1 MTTAPQPLTDHD
13 ALNRNRRRALASG
26 TPALFLHDVA
36 IDEIQQRLQEVNR
49 TFTKI
54 AIVTGFPDIWRQ
66 AFPDAEIIADAETLL
81 FDGSGF
87 DLIIHGMAL
96 HWANDPVGQL
106 IQCRRQLVADG
117 LFLAAS
123 FGGQTLSE
131 LRASL
136 SQAEVELT
144 GGLSPHV
151 LPMGEIRDL
160 GALLQRAGFALPVA
174 DSFIQTASYRD
185 ISHLIHDL
193 RAMGETNALTARQ
206 RRFSHRQLF
215 ETAQTLYAE
224 TYGLPDGRLPA
235 SFEVIFLTGWAPDE
249 SQQKPLRPGSAK
261 QRLADALRT
270 DEFALPYDEKPP
282 IN

>member
-1 MTTAPQPLTDHD
+1 MTTAPQPLTDHA
-13 ALNRNRRRALASG
+13 ALHRNRRRALTAG
-26 TPALFLHDVA
+26 TPALFLHALA

-49 TFTKI
+49 TFTKT
-54 AIVTGFPDIWRQ
+54 AIVTGFPDIWQQ
-66 AFPDAEIIADAETLL
+66 AFPDAEIVADAETLH
-81 FDGSGF
+81 FNGSGY

-96 HWANDPVGQL
+96 HWAHDPVGQM

-117 LFLAAS
+117 LFLGAS
-123 FGGQTLSE
+123 FGGQTLTE

-136 SQAEVELT
+136 SQAEIELT

-174 DSFIQTASYRD
+174 DSFIQTASYRSL
-185 ISHLIHDL
+185 IHLIHDL

-206 RRFSHRQLF
+206 RRFAPRQLF
-215 ETAQTLYAE
+215 TKAHALYTE
-224 TYGLPDGRLPA
+224 TYGLPDGRLPC
-235 SFEVIFLTGWAPDE
+235 SFELIFLTGWAPDD
-249 SQQKPLRPGSAK
+249 SQQQPLRPGSAK
-261 QRLADALRT
+261 HRLADALRT
-270 DEFALPYDEKPP
+270 DEIVLPSDEKTA